1 MSFAKIGPSWAIS
14 WEPEEILYSFFFL
27 PSGEQPEI
35 GRRFRVAKKKI
46 TTDNII
52 HVSSVEFH
60 EELNGTTPGAVK
72 VGPKK
77 RTQKNCKIQP
87 KTG

>member
-1 MSFAKIGPSWAIS
+1 MEAIIRQVNNMKS
-14 WEPEEILYSFFFL
+14 DKDL
-27 PSGEQPEI
+27 EQQ
-35 GRRFRVAKKKI
+35 KKI

-60 EELNGTTPGAVK
+60 EEPNGTTPGAVK

>member
-1 MSFAKIGPSWAIS
+1 MPYASPQTKFN
-14 WEPEEILYSFFFL
+14 EIRWKAQNRLVNNLKSDEDL
-27 PSGEQPEI
+27 ELQ
-35 GRRFRVAKKKI
+35 KKKI
-46 TTDNII
+46 TTDDII

>member
-1 MSFAKIGPSWAIS
+1 MNHHRLVNNLK
-14 WEPEEILYSFFFL
+14 
-27 PSGEQPEI
+27 SGEDLELQ
-35 GRRFRVAKKKI
+35 KKKI

-72 VGPKK
+72 VGTKK

-87 KTG
+87 KMG

>member
-1 MSFAKIGPSWAIS
+1 MDDVALNEPKSSKTADGPGDRQIPLGDQN
-14 WEPEEILYSFFFL
+14 EL
-27 PSGEQPEI
+27 
-35 GRRFRVAKKKI
+35 RFIEKQI
-46 TTDNII
+46 TTDDII

>member
-1 MSFAKIGPSWAIS
+1 M
-14 WEPEEILYSFFFL
+14 

-60 EELNGTTPGAVK
+60 EEFNGTTLGAVK
-72 VGPKK
+72 VGLKK

-87 KTG
+87 KMG

>member
-1 MSFAKIGPSWAIS
+1 MSSPLRD
-14 WEPEEILYSFFFL
+14 ILSANRTERNRL
-27 PSGEQPEI
+27 VNNLKSDEDLELQ
-35 GRRFRVAKKKI
+35 KKKI

>member
-1 MSFAKIGPSWAIS
+1 MTMHIASVLESQ
-14 WEPEEILYSFFFL
+14 ELRL
-27 PSGEQPEI
+27 
-35 GRRFRVAKKKI
+35 GRLVNNLKSDEDLELQKKKI

>member
-1 MSFAKIGPSWAIS
+1 MTKIRMILAA
-14 WEPEEILYSFFFL
+14 WEEVK
-27 PSGEQPEI
+27 
-35 GRRFRVAKKKI
+35 GRQWRKAGKNCLVNNLKSDEDLELQKKKI

>member
-1 MSFAKIGPSWAIS
+1 MDRFYLRFSVC
-14 WEPEEILYSFFFL
+14 FL
-27 PSGEQPEI
+27 LAAPMRAETPRLVNNLKSDEDLELQ
-35 GRRFRVAKKKI
+35 KKKI

>member
-1 MSFAKIGPSWAIS
+1 MSQIG
-14 WEPEEILYSFFFL
+14 LGR
-27 PSGEQPEI
+27 PSGEQHEL
-35 GRRFRVAKKKI
+35 ASKKKKI
-46 TTDNII
+46 TTENII

-60 EELNGTTPGAVK
+60 EEFNGTTHGAVK

-87 KTG
+87 KMG

>member
-1 MSFAKIGPSWAIS
+1 M
-14 WEPEEILYSFFFL
+14 

-35 GRRFRVAKKKI
+35 GQRFRVAKKI
-46 TTDNII
+46 TTDNSI

-60 EELNGTTPGAVK
+60 EEFNGTTPGAVK
-72 VGPKK
+72 VGTKK

>member
-1 MSFAKIGPSWAIS
+1 MYG
-14 WEPEEILYSFFFL
+14 FL
-27 PSGEQPEI
+27 TAEDPH
-35 GRRFRVAKKKI
+35 FRLVNNLKSDEDLELQKKKI

>member
-1 MSFAKIGPSWAIS
+1 MNRLVNNLKSDEDLES
-14 WEPEEILYSFFFL
+14 
-27 PSGEQPEI
+27 Q
-35 GRRFRVAKKKI
+35 KKKI

-72 VGPKK
+72 VGTKK

>member
-1 MSFAKIGPSWAIS
+1 MGIWKQKALKTRGAVTRLVNNLKSD
-14 WEPEEILYSFFFL
+14 EDLEL
-27 PSGEQPEI
+27 Q
-35 GRRFRVAKKKI
+35 KKKI

-60 EELNGTTPGAVK
+60 EEFNGTTHGAVK

-87 KTG
+87 KMG

>member
-1 MSFAKIGPSWAIS
+1 MNFNDLIRLVNNLKSD
-14 WEPEEILYSFFFL
+14 EDLEL
-27 PSGEQPEI
+27 Q
-35 GRRFRVAKKKI
+35 KKRI

-60 EELNGTTPGAVK
+60 EELNGATPGVVK
-72 VGPKK
+72 VSIKK
-77 RTQKNCKIQP
+77 RTRKNCKIQP

>member
-1 MSFAKIGPSWAIS
+1 MS
-14 WEPEEILYSFFFL
+14 ILSDYVLVLIRLVNNLKSDEDL
-27 PSGEQPEI
+27 ELQ
-35 GRRFRVAKKKI
+35 KKKI

>member
-1 MSFAKIGPSWAIS
+1 MGD
-14 WEPEEILYSFFFL
+14 ERRQR
-27 PSGEQPEI
+27 EQVWSTNSRLVNNLKSDEDLELQ
-35 GRRFRVAKKKI
+35 KKKI

-87 KTG
+87 KMG

>member
-1 MSFAKIGPSWAIS
+1 MSTINICLTERQRVS
-14 WEPEEILYSFFFL
+14 
-27 PSGEQPEI
+27 PSGKQHEL
-35 GRRFRVAKKKI
+35 RFTLRKKI
-46 TTDNII
+46 TTDNVI

-60 EELNGTTPGAVK
+60 EEFNGTTHGAVK

-87 KTG
+87 KMG